1 MGKTLALKKEEQRPQ
16 HELSAEDLANQARK
30 VLAIKE
36 TIMKPGVHFGTIP
49 GCKKPSL
56 LKPGAEKLCTAFML
70 QPEFETTCRDDPNRT
85 INWEKYDYNTKRKI
99 PGSTTGYID
108 YDSSCTLVHIP
119 TGEVWARK
127 VSGSCN
133 NFESKYRGMNP
144 YDVKNTLAKMSEKRA
159 LVAAVLIGTA
169 LSDLFTQD
177 IEDMPYLVNGGASAP
192 EPSTSKKPNTKPKPE
207 SKPKSKPQAQ
217 SPQEDGLRMATDKQ
231 VAYIKSQL
239 RRMKIN
245 QMDFL
250 STWAE
255 EFTSFEEIPF
265 HKVNDILSWIREQ

>member
-1 MGKTLALKKEEQRPQ
+1 MGKTVQLKKEEQTPQ
-16 HELSAEDLANQARK
+16 HELTAKDMANQARK

-85 INWEKYDYNTKRKI
+85 INWEKYDYNTRRKI
-99 PGSTTGYID
+99 PGTTTGYID
-108 YDSSCTLVHIP
+108 YDSSCSLVHIP
-119 TGEVWARK
+119 TGEVWARR

-133 NFESKYRGMNP
+133 NFESKYRSLNP
-144 YDVKNTLAKMSEKRA
+144 YDVKNTLEKMAEKRA
-159 LVAAVLIGTA
+159 LVAAILIATA
-169 LSDLFTQD
+169 LSDMFTQD
-177 IEDMPYLVNGGASAP
+177 IEDMPYLVNGGDSGT
-192 EPSTSKKPNTKPKPE
+192 EPSTPKQTPKSNPKPQ
-207 SKPKSKPQAQ
+207 PKPQPE
-217 SPQEDGLRMATDKQ
+217 SQEGGIRLATDKQ

-250 STWAE
+250 STWVE
-255 EFTSFEEIPF
+255 EFDNFEAIPF
-265 HKVNDILSWIREQ
+265 HKVNSILEWIREQ